1 MATKK
6 VPLGTA
12 IPTAAHAKMLQKQY
26 TRNMA
31 KMKDYYCRLYVLMI
45 LILCSIAVIGFWAG
59 YLLSVILL

>member
-12 IPTAAHAKMLQKQY
+12 IPVTAHEKILHKQY
-26 TRNMA
+26 TRNMV
-31 KMKDYYCRLYVLMI
+31 KMKDYYCRLYVLMV
-45 LILCSIAVIGFWAG
+45 LILCCIAVISFWTG